1 MIIVATVL
9 LCANPVQEIHKDEVL
24 DLRIKSTHTLEE
36 KVKILE
42 QRTDF
47 LLKELSSH
55 AQALFAIRD
64 IFQGWVDEHDEKQK

>member
-1 MIIVATVL
+1 MMIFATVL
-9 LCANPVQEIHKDEVL
+9 LCANPVQEVRKDEII

-47 LLKELSSH
+47 LLNELSSH
-55 AQALFAIRD
+55 AKALFAIRD
-64 IFQGWVDEHDEKQK
+64 VFQKWVDEHDEKQK